1 MSEGTRL
8 AWAGAARAM
17 WGQLAARER
26 RGVAFAAA
34 ALALLLLWFAALRPA
49 LQTLREAPLQ
59 LATLASQLQAMQVLA
74 AEARELRAAPRLSAE
89 QAGAALKAATEPLGE
104 KARLSFQG
112 ERVTVVFSAIS
123 PSALRDWLQ
132 LVRSSARARP
142 LEATLAR
149 APQGLSGTLVLGL
162 GGRP

>member
-1 MSEGTRL
+1 MNGRARL
-8 AWAGAARAM
+8 AWIDAARAS
-17 WGQLAARER
+17 WGSLAARER
-26 RGVAFAAA
+26 RGITLAVA

-49 LQTLREAPLQ
+49 LLTLREAPLQ
-59 LATLASQLQAMQVLA
+59 LAALESQLQTMQALA
-74 AEARELRAAPRLSAE
+74 TEARELRATPRLSVE

-104 KARLSFQG
+104 KARLTLQG
-112 ERVTVVFSAIS
+112 DRATVVFFAIS

-149 APQGLSGTLVLGL
+149 APQGLSGTLVLVL
-162 GGRP
+162 GGGP